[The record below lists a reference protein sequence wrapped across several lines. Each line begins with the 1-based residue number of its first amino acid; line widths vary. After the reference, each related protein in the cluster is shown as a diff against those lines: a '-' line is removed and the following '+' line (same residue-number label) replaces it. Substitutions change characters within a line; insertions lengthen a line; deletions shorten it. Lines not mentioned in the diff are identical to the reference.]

1 MRPICD
7 ATLNF
12 RSTLSAPLPLIPPP
26 SSFLADAAGIP
37 APSSSGRHVDE
48 PGPASFCKKISWFPD
63 DDLPFLRMRF
73 FGHQP
78 YLGVS
83 YSKMK
88 TSSLEAHPHVG
99 GLLDWSPHF
108 MWRSSSRN
116 RLQFLCGFH
125 YIKPHRD
132 TKQKP
137 FNRFS
142 VAVTH
147 DAAGR
152 HLIARLLETLVMV
165 CCRKTDREPSRN
177 QNVVRYF
184 ILYERIWI
192 KNTFYLQSVL
202 KLQFAAGSC
211 ETLSPA
217 VCLAL
222 LAFSSVSSISC

>member
-48 PGPASFCKKISWFPD
+48 PGPASFCKKISWLPD

-116 RLQFLCGFH
+116 RLQFLRGFH

-152 HLIARLLETLVMV
+152 HLIARLLECWDSGDGLLSKNWPWTIQKSK
-165 CCRKTDREPSRN
+165 CCSLFYFVRKNLD
-177 QNVVRYF
+177 QKY
-184 ILYERIWI
+184 ILPP
-192 KNTFYLQSVL
+192 KCT
-202 KLQFAAGSC
+202 
-211 ETLSPA
+211 
-217 VCLAL
+217 
-222 LAFSSVSSISC
+222 